1 MATIMSNVDIVIDLV
16 IESILVKSVVTRKA
30 NQITLQRKAGPMSI
44 STVLK
49 IRIIKTRITIPYSTA
64 ETAETAETAVT
75 SPILQNIKLFRSN
88 MHLIHTYGQ
97 SIHLA
102 IFILL
107 HSKTAFSI
115 IEVTPSR
122 IVWKDSKGNSV
133 MFWASDLSN

>member
-1 MATIMSNVDIVIDLV
+1 MATIMSNVDIVIGLV
-16 IESILVKSVVTRKA
+16 IQSILIESARTRKA

-49 IRIIKTRITIPYSTA
+49 IRIIKIRITILYS
-64 ETAETAETAVT
+64 TAETAETAVT

-88 MHLIHTYGQ
+88 IHLIHTYGQ
-97 SIHLA
+97 LIYLA
-102 IFILL
+102 TFILL

-122 IVWKDSKGNSV
+122 IAWKVSKENSAT
-133 MFWASDLSN
+133 FWAPDLSI